1 MQGRGRLNGSV
12 TLPIGSVARRPVRVL
27 VRLRCG
33 QHDTRLRRTVLAAA
47 SCRTSP
53 RPTSRVAIGRVAALA
68 RTLLGRRWDADFRHR
83 VWSAR
88 TANTDGCLSA
98 QHARSRWHLP
108 GRPESQA
115 SRSKF
120 LRHGDLAPGPHAD
133 QHTEARP
140 HAPPIVALDQDVDA
154 RARRGTTH
162 EPILTDTAWATNLN
176 TFAGRGGRLTFQ
188 AVSDPWFSAW
198 DTTGYHGRL
207 CEGQ

>member
-1 MQGRGRLNGSV
+1 MPIFDIESGLHELPTPMAVCRRNTHDRDGICRDGPSRKRRGLSFYDTEISPQGH
-12 TLPIGSVARRPVRVL
+12 TLTSILRP
-27 VRLRCG
+27 G
-33 QHDTRLRRTVLAAA
+33 
-47 SCRTSP
+47 
-53 RPTSRVAIGRVAALA
+53 
-68 RTLLGRRWDADFRHR
+68 
-83 VWSAR
+83 
-88 TANTDGCLSA
+88 
-98 QHARSRWHLP
+98 
-108 GRPESQA
+108 
-115 SRSKF
+115 
-120 LRHGDLAPGPHAD
+120 
-133 QHTEARP
+133 P